1 MRILIVIL
9 LMLACAPCVS
19 WALADPVSQSSRKVI
34 LHTVQK
40 GETLSSILKSYN
52 LSLEKFLKS
61 NRQFEGTDLS
71 LSLGQQ
77 LVINKKDIG
86 SGVDSEIA
94 HNIRIYLEARGI
106 STKPEELAPAT
117 KEKKAE
123 LMKELHTVS
132 KYSESAASTKIIPW
146 SDVLKVAML
155 LPLTK
160 NDGSSDK
167 DYEAFYKGAILAMSQ
182 LKTDGISLDVDVYD
196 TGHTVEGVQSL
207 LYNGVLK
214 GRNLVIGPVYKEQ
227 FATVANAMRNKGSV
241 LVSPLATVEMSTD
254 GNVFQLAPS
263 QTSRYDKLN
272 DFFVGKNVIFC
283 SSGNDDT
290 SFLQSI
296 QQYVDKAGMITIVT
310 RDITEE
316 ELRGHFS
323 TTTDNIVVVSAKNKG
338 DIELILSKIATSKR
352 ALSSNYK
359 IAVLGSPEF
368 AKVEDNKKDDFF
380 KANTYFVTSYHQD
393 RLNEGS
399 LVFETQYIE
408 MFGELPNLFSYRA
421 YDAVMLFVSAMYES
435 GKDFNDYPFDQ
446 LMRILQVGY
455 RFAPENG
462 HKVNQE
468 WMLVNYA
475 PDYTII
481 TK

>member
-9 LMLACAPCVS
+9 LMLVAAPSVS
-19 WALADPVSQSSRKVI
+19 WASVDPVFQNSRKVI
-34 LHTVQK
+34 LHSVQK

-52 LSLEKFLKS
+52 LSLDKFLKS
-61 NRQFEGTDLS
+61 NRQFEGTNLS

-94 HNIRIYLEARGI
+94 HDIRIYLEARGMKPKVEAVSPVAKVQKVEPI
-106 STKPEELAPAT
+106 KEIQPIVNTK
-117 KEKKAE
+117 
-123 LMKELHTVS
+123 VV
-132 KYSESAASTKIIPW
+132 PW
-146 SDVLKVAML
+146 SDVLKVTML

-160 NDGSSDK
+160 NDGTTDK
-167 DYEAFYKGAILAMSQ
+167 DYESFYKGAILAMSQ

-196 TGHTVEGVQSL
+196 TGHSVDGVQSL
-207 LYNGVLK
+207 LHSGALR

-227 FATVANAMRNKGSV
+227 FTTVAAAMRNKGSV
-241 LVSPLATVEMSTD
+241 LVSPLATVETSTD

-263 QTSRYDKLN
+263 QSSRYDKLN
-272 DFFVGKNVIFC
+272 NFFVGKNVIYC
-283 SSGNDDT
+283 SSGSDDA
-290 SFLQSI
+290 SFLKSI
-296 QQYVDKAGMITIVT
+296 QPYVAKAGMINTVSGGVA
-310 RDITEE
+310 EE
-316 ELRGHFS
+316 ELRGYFS
-323 TTTDNIVVVSAKNKG
+323 TTAENIVVVSAKNKG

-368 AKVEDNKKDDFF
+368 SKVEDNKKDDFF
-380 KANTYFVTSYHQD
+380 RSNTFFITSYHQD
-393 RLNEGS
+393 RLDEGS
-399 LVFETQYIE
+399 LAFETQYIE

-435 GKDFNDYPFDQ
+435 GKDFDDYPFDQ
-446 LMRILQVGY
+446 LMRVLQVSY
-455 RFAPENG
+455 RFAQENG

-468 WMLVNYA
+468 WMLVNYT